1 MMRKSPSLDL
11 MIALG
16 LLAAPAAASFSVM
29 TIYGADDRQE
39 VAEGPPEVQEL
50 GRSVAG
56 KIPRAALRK
65 TGDGWILESKR
76 LGERYCPDI
85 RFAEQY
91 TGPQCTGFLGPDGT
105 LVTAG
110 HCVRD
115 ARDCS
120 DFVWVFDF
128 KLKRAGDTGYRRVPE
143 ENVYS
148 CRRVVKRE
156 TLPFDGVDYAVLE
169 LDRPAAGRRPLELNM
184 AGPVLPGQALFV
196 IGHPSGL
203 PMKVAE
209 GGQALETGAYSF
221 TSDLDVFHGNSGSP
235 VFDARTRKVIGI
247 VSSGHGDYRRDGD
260 RECKVP
266 IVCGPGGACAP
277 TTVSRVSNIS
287 R

>member
-1 MMRKSPSLDL
+1 MSRGALYL
-11 MIALG
+11 VLG
-16 LLAAPAAASFSVM
+16 LLGSSASASFSIM
-29 TIYGADDRQE
+29 TIYGVDDRRE
-39 VAEGPPEVQEL
+39 VADAPPGMREL

-56 KIPRAALRK
+56 KVPRTALRK
-65 TGDGWILESKR
+65 AGADWLLESKR
-76 LGERYCPDI
+76 LGQKYCPDI

-91 TGPQCTGFLGPDGT
+91 TGPQCTGFLSAAGT
-105 LVTAG
+105 LATAG
-110 HCVRD
+110 HCIKD
-115 ARDCS
+115 AGDCS
-120 DFVWVFDF
+120 DFVWVFDYR
-128 KLKRAGDTGYRRVPE
+128 LKGTGDAGYLRLSGD
-143 ENVYS
+143 NVYS

-169 LDRPAAGRRPLELNM
+169 LDRPAAGRPPLELDM
-184 AGPVLPGQALFV
+184 TGPVLPGQALFV

-247 VSSGHGDYRRDGD
+247 VSSGPGDYRRDGD

-266 IVCGPGGACAP
+266 IVCGPSDKCAP